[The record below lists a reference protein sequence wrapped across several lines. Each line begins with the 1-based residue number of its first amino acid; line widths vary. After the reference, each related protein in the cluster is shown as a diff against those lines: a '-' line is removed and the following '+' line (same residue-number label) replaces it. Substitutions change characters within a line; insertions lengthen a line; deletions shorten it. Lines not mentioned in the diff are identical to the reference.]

1 MLNLEKDSSKVNS
14 ENISSHTFTPTSNV
28 RNGFRRK
35 KGDSPFTY
43 NLNLKVKKEK
53 KQSNFT
59 NPDPWARIVGSR
71 NTAAIYMN
79 GIATT
84 ALFDTGAEIQLVSK
98 QFCKDNEWEIQPIE
112 KLTECSTVSGE
123 IFGYEGFVEVN
134 VQIPGRDFSEDH
146 LFLVTSELS
155 HQKDIP
161 VVLGTYFIE
170 SLSKY
175 LHGIDK
181 NEFDSLDYTVKQAY
195 LSWVEATR
203 IREKYG
209 CEPPLGFVKTTK
221 PVLIQAGTSR
231 KIHGLTKIKHG
242 GYAVN
247 CISEP
252 AIGQQLPN
260 GLKLI
265 PGYSPLSPGSC
276 RVSAVVENSTGK
288 DITIPARTTICQ
300 LGLANRIP
308 KLIYPGDDC
317 DNDQDPEEVDDTDE
331 GLTYKQFE
339 QYKTVSDQ
347 LLTESEIKPDRTQP
361 KVVIEDIGPDMEEDI
376 KPQNLNA
383 ENTETT
389 SIEDDGSWILDLI
402 DLSGLENWP
411 EKLQHEAKEMLKRN
425 AKVFSK
431 DDMDMGRTNLVK
443 HHIKLTDPVPF
454 KEAYRRIPPQM
465 YDGVKTHLQEMLD
478 LGAIRPS
485 NSPWA
490 SAIVLVRKKDG
501 RLRFCI
507 DLRKLNNRMVKDA
520 YSLPRIESI
529 LDSLGGAQIFSTLDL
544 KAGYWQVEMAEE
556 CKAYTAFT
564 CGPLG
569 FYECDTMPFGATNAP
584 ATFQRLM
591 HDCLGK
597 LNMNWCR
604 VYLDDIIIFS
614 DTKEEHLKRLEAVFQ
629 KLCAAGLKLK
639 PSKCFFFREEIEYLG
654 HVVSG
659 KGISTNPKKIE
670 AVSKWPTPKT
680 VYDVRSFLG
689 FVGYY
694 RRFIKNFSRITKPIR
709 EVITGLENQSKRAAK
724 KTYIEWTDAANTAFE
739 HLKTMCVSTP
749 ILAYPDYQL
758 PFTLHTDSSTDGLGA
773 VLYQKQDGKMR
784 VIAYASRS
792 VSKAESN
799 YPTHKLEFLALKWA
813 VCEKFHE
820 YLYGSK
826 SFEVFTDNNPLT
838 YVLTSA
844 KLDACG
850 QRWVAKLANYNF
862 SIRYRCGVSNTEA
875 DALSRIK
882 WPEALS
888 DNVDIENGCMDTHV
902 INAVLT
908 GAVTKSSLIE
918 SVSCSAKVIPTEL
931 DKDTGKLSDINWTKE
946 QRLDPNLGVIIRL
959 IESGQLN
966 KRRLQGKDSS
976 EVKSFLRNKKC
987 LKLVKD
993 VLYRKS
999 YSDNSTSKK
1008 TLWQLVVPKSFR
1020 ERALLGCHDDVGHQG
1035 ILRTLSLLRERFYWP
1050 GMQEEA
1056 TQHVLKCS
1064 RCLRRKHP
1072 PQVAPLQPILVT
1084 QPLELVHMDYLSL
1097 EPSKGNIENVLVI
1110 TDHFTRYALAYPSKT
1125 QRAQATARILWDN
1138 FICHYGFPEKFISD
1152 QGRNFE
1158 SDLIKELCKIA
1169 GVKKIHTTPY
1179 HPQGNGQCERFN
1191 STLCNMLGTLSE
1203 EEKSDW
1209 KSHLGCMTHAY
1220 NCTKHASTTYSPYY
1234 LMFGRHP
1241 RLPIDVEFGL
1251 NKPNCSDNSS
1261 KSRYIQKLRR
1271 RLNYAFQKASKYSDQ
1286 QANKYKHSYDKSVK
1300 GPQLHENDLVLVKIV
1315 AHKGRHKLQ
1324 DRWELEEYVVIE
1336 QPIAGT
1342 PVYKVKPVNGDN
1354 VRTLHRN
1361 LLLPLG
1367 VKLEPDYESDDS
1379 ILEED
1384 SDEDEEGFVGN
1395 PTVGSSDKL
1404 SHGEKKEDSSKPKKH
1419 VQFESPDTNM
1429 RSDVTQTPE
1438 LLSQDVDGSALS
1450 SDKSD
1455 DISVKTDGDSSDK
1468 LISMDVSLPSQYL
1481 LPNLDDSS
1489 SDEETEVTEL
1499 CTETGPTTYDN
1510 GKEMQSINSEAESL
1524 VDTKEFLE
1532 FVDTMDVDDT
1542 GKVYESDTLGESVH
1556 DVTRQD
1562 EIDPRS
1568 ESQFSSFMSYHEGEP
1583 SSMDPSTNG
1592 KELCKSPIEDS
1603 AQRHGSGVVDQSDIS
1618 PHDNDLIAYES
1629 TDTSVPSIDISDHCN
1644 AHSQS
1649 QSMTDD
1655 TSVNPVVDVEIE
1667 SVRRSARER
1676 KQTQLFGN
1684 PWLYR
1689 ITCNLTPRVLSDLL
1703 QHVPDISDSLID
1715 KN

>member
-1 MLNLEKDSSKVNS
+1 MLNLENDSTKVNS

-43 NLNLKVKKEK
+43 NLNLKVRKEK

-84 ALFDTGAEIQLVSK
+84 ALFDTGAEIQLVSR

-112 KLTECSTVSGE
+112 ELTECSTVSGE

-181 NEFDSLDYTVKQAY
+181 NEFTVKQAY

-231 KIHGLTKIKHG
+231 EIHGLTKIKHG

-347 LLTESEIKPDRTQP
+347 LLTESEIKPERTQP

-465 YDGVKTHLQEMLD
+465 YDEVKTHLQEMLD

-507 DLRKLNNRMVKDA
+507 DLRKLNNRTVKDA

-529 LDSLGGAQIFSTLDL
+529 LDSLGGARIFSTLDL

-591 HDCLGK
+591 HDCLGE
-597 LNMNWCR
+597 LNMNWCI
-604 VYLDDIIIFS
+604 VYLDGIIIFS

-724 KTYIEWTDAANTAFE
+724 KTYIEWTDAANAAFE

-799 YPTHKLEFLALKWA
+799 YPAHKLEFLALKWA

-826 SFEVFTDNNPLT
+826 SFAVFTDNNPLT

-850 QRWVAKLANYNF
+850 QRWGAKLANYNF

-875 DALSRIK
+875 DALIRIK

-902 INAVLT
+902 INAILT

-1008 TLWQLVVPKSFR
+1008 TLWQLVAPKSFR

-1125 QRAQATARILWDN
+1125 QTAQATARILWDN

-1203 EEKSDW
+1203 EGKSDW

-1324 DRWELEEYVVIE
+1324 DRWEPEEYVVIE

-1367 VKLEPDYESDDS
+1367 GQ
-1379 ILEED
+1379 IR
-1384 SDEDEEGFVGN
+1384 
-1395 PTVGSSDKL
+1395 T
-1404 SHGEKKEDSSKPKKH
+1404 
-1419 VQFESPDTNM
+1419 
-1429 RSDVTQTPE
+1429 
-1438 LLSQDVDGSALS
+1438 
-1450 SDKSD
+1450 
-1455 DISVKTDGDSSDK
+1455 
-1468 LISMDVSLPSQYL
+1468 
-1481 LPNLDDSS
+1481 
-1489 SDEETEVTEL
+1489 
-1499 CTETGPTTYDN
+1499 
-1510 GKEMQSINSEAESL
+1510 
-1524 VDTKEFLE
+1524 
-1532 FVDTMDVDDT
+1532 
-1542 GKVYESDTLGESVH
+1542 
-1556 DVTRQD
+1556 
-1562 EIDPRS
+1562 
-1568 ESQFSSFMSYHEGEP
+1568 
-1583 SSMDPSTNG
+1583 
-1592 KELCKSPIEDS
+1592 
-1603 AQRHGSGVVDQSDIS
+1603 
-1618 PHDNDLIAYES
+1618 
-1629 TDTSVPSIDISDHCN
+1629 
-1644 AHSQS
+1644 
-1649 QSMTDD
+1649 
-1655 TSVNPVVDVEIE
+1655 
-1667 SVRRSARER
+1667 
-1676 KQTQLFGN
+1676 
-1684 PWLYR
+1684 
-1689 ITCNLTPRVLSDLL
+1689 
-1703 QHVPDISDSLID
+1703 
-1715 KN
+1715 